1 MPSISVSDPV
11 TSPRVR
17 FAPSP
22 TGYLHVG
29 GARTALFN
37 WLFARHFGGTLVLRI
52 EDTDLERSTPEMVE
66 GILQGMRWLGLDWD
80 EGPYYQT
87 QRVDLYR
94 SAADKL
100 LESDAAYY
108 CFCSKED
115 LEQRRKKAAAE
126 GRPPKYEGI
135 CRKLYRAEAASRKA
149 ASEAAAVRFAIPQG
163 GSTSFNDAVFGK
175 VEFANSELED
185 FVLLRS
191 DGNPTY
197 HLSVV
202 ADDIDLRIT
211 HIIRGADHI
220 SNTPKQALLYQ
231 ALGAALPVFA
241 HVPLILGA
249 DKTRLSKRHGAT
261 SVMAYSDEGI
271 VPEAFRNFLA
281 LLGWTPPEGTSEI
294 LGDAELVRLF
304 GVEGISRS
312 NAVFDR
318 AKLDWFNTEYIR
330 AYPAERLLPL
340 IEEEWRKVGLHV
352 EIEDERS
359 SKEGGNGA
367 QRISLSIND
376 QREPNPAQSGT
387 STAPHRPNQHDT
399 SPARKRASAAP
410 SGRNQQET
418 SPDGAKYVSPGHQPW
433 VGGRGD
439 QSPVRTAQD
448 PGRQWLLSTIDL
460 LKPRAR
466 SLKDFA
472 GSFRAFFTDDFEPD
486 PAAVEKFLKD
496 AQVRQLLVEL
506 GKRYAALQD
515 FTEAE
520 TETILRDF
528 AAEKGVKA
536 GALINGARVALTGQG
551 VAPSLFAV
559 MVALGQPRTAARLQ
573 SVEELAN
580 RVLVRS

>member
-1 MPSISVSDPV
+1 MLREGRNIQIGYEGMTSLSVLSIK
-11 TSPRVR
+11 PRVR

-37 WLFARHFGGTLVLRI
+37 WLFARHFQGTLVLRI

-66 GILQGMRWLGLDWD
+66 GILQGLEWLGINWD

-87 QRVDLYR
+87 QRVDLYKE
-94 SAADKL
+94 AAAKL
-100 LESDAAYY
+100 LDSGAAYY
-108 CFCSKED
+108 CFCSKEE
-115 LEQRRKKAAAE
+115 LEARRVKAAQE
-126 GRPPKYEGI
+126 GRPPRYEGT
-135 CRKLYRAEAASRKA
+135 CRKIDRVEAERRRGSGDAG
-149 ASEAAAVRFAIPQG
+149 AVRFAIPEG
-163 GSTSFNDAVFGK
+163 GSTSFDDAVFGK

-191 DGNPTY
+191 DGSPTY

-220 SNTPKQALLYQ
+220 SNTPKQVLLYQ
-231 ALGAALPVFA
+231 ALGSALPIFA

-261 SVMAYSDEGI
+261 SVMAYREEGI

-281 LLGWTPPEGTSEI
+281 LLGWTPPEGTSETM
-294 LGDAELVRLF
+294 GDEELIRLF
-304 GVEGISRS
+304 GLEAVSRS

-318 AKLDWFNTEYIR
+318 DKLDWFNTEYIR
-330 AYPAERLLPL
+330 SYPAERLLPP
-340 IEEEWRKVGLHV
+340 IEEEW
-352 EIEDERS
+352 
-359 SKEGGNGA
+359 
-367 QRISLSIND
+367 
-376 QREPNPAQSGT
+376 
-387 STAPHRPNQHDT
+387 
-399 SPARKRASAAP
+399 KRAGFTPSAER
-410 SGRNQQET
+410 GR
-418 SPDGAKYVSPGHQPW
+418 
-433 VGGRGD
+433 
-439 QSPVRTAQD
+439 
-448 PGRQWLLSTIDL
+448 LLATIDL

-472 GSFRAFFTDDFEPD
+472 GSFRAFFSDDFEAD

-496 AQVRQLLVEL
+496 ANVRQMLIEL
-506 GKRYAALQD
+506 GQRYAEAQD
-515 FTEAE
+515 FSEQGTEKV
-520 TETILRDF
+520 LRDF
-528 AAEKGVKA
+528 AAEKSVKA

-559 MVALGQPRTAARLQ
+559 MSNLGKEKVAKRLAA
-573 SVEELAN
+573 VEELTGQIITTKT
-580 RVLVRS
+580 